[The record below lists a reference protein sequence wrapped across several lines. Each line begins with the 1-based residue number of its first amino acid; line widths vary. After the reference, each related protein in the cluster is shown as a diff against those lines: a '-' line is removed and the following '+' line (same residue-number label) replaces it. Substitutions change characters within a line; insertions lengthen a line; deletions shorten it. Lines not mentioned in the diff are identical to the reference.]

1 MIGSGHQAWTWLLA
15 AMGLLA
21 LEVSAAD
28 GGLDGGPRARVS
40 SDGGTSD
47 AGLRGPDGGILSA
60 SDPGWKTAYLVA
72 RAGDA
77 WAKGKFDEAATLFR
91 SVLKVSPNDEVAL
104 RHLAAHAL
112 KKNDLPGAQ
121 RLLEQ
126 GVAAHPDSFPLQ
138 HELGAVL
145 LKQNKWAAAV
155 APFRAAGALAP
166 ASADSMVNLGDALRA
181 SGSLAPAIEAYR
193 QALTREPALGW
204 AHRQLGYAL
213 YEAQNVAEAV
223 PHLAEASRSFP
234 KEYSLFLTMG
244 HAALKNEQ
252 APVAQRAYEQAV
264 KLQPQ
269 TSDAHLFLGLA
280 LEKQRSFSPAIV
292 EYLKAVE
299 VAPQNPVPKVHLGN
313 AYRLVGDSARARTQ
327 YQRAGKHPWALVQ
340 LGFLE
345 LELGHDEEAEKALR
359 RAQQVAPDNSDVGE
373 ALGDLAQK
381 KKDWPRAEKEYR
393 RVLKNDKRHL
403 GSRVKLGDVLRVQ
416 GKVDEAI
423 DAYRLAT
430 AQHPK
435 SVWAHIAYGDG
446 RRAKGELPE
455 ALQQYRTAA
464 ELDPSSPW
472 ARRQLGLA
480 LFDAGDDRGSSEAL
494 QGLPP
499 DVRAEADV
507 QLTLGHLAR
516 HAKRPAEAKTH
527 YDAALAANADHP
539 GALLALADWYR
550 DADQLGEAMGAVRKA
565 TSVSQDAL
573 PDAWTL
579 RGDLASL
586 ILDAEAKP
594 NPELEDEAV
603 AAYERAMRLKPK
615 ELRPKR
621 QLGFFCFAH
630 HRDTRARELL
640 TEVMKED
647 ATDVELPLTLG
658 HLATR
663 GKQLTDA
670 LGHYAH
676 AKTIAP
682 DDVRPRGF
690 LGATLR
696 SLQQLAES
704 RRVLEEAALL
714 RDDSA
719 WVQLELGYT
728 LFALRDSR
736 RALAAA
742 ERSVQL
748 DTSNPEA
755 WLFLS
760 RMRQRRSLFAQS
772 VEAAERAIALA
783 PRHALAHRA
792 LAAALL
798 DRAEPGD
805 TARGLAELD
814 PFVKELESESLT
826 FLVHAHLL
834 ARLSLA
840 PGEDL
845 PRGKAAQ
852 PKAKGQQEEE
862 RRRAL
867 ESFEKALALAADD
880 EATRLSVGQGF
891 VDLSEAASARK
902 TLEPLVAKDLGL
914 CPADEFALQ
923 WDAKG
928 TVRDELLGESPEETE
943 RLERRARLS
952 RAHLLLGELNERE
965 QKSKEAR
972 FEYACAIALAP
983 DTAEAHLKL
992 GLAYENKGLIRLAEE
1007 HAVAALQ
1014 LKPEL
1019 KPARDAVERLR
1030 REAGFPA
1037 GPLRLAGEVAFSSD
1051 PLPLEIATNVV
1062 KVTGVDASER
1072 ERLLTVPR
1080 TLRLG
1085 AAAAYRPQDRPDL
1098 PRFELQYDALFGFGT
1113 FLTDRLQFENTI
1125 GHAGTLR
1132 ANGRVQ
1138 LQTLRQAEL
1147 SWRGAYRFLGGTAPS
1162 RNEFRN
1168 TFSVGARLVALEWG
1182 AFDAQLDYE
1191 HGEFRPAAGIELV
1204 ERYSNAIITELRYF
1218 PALKWRRLESLV
1230 SYRGRGV
1237 FLGSGRSWGSHR
1249 LDADGLWRG
1258 DVFLGGGEVTLGAAF
1273 DRFPQPGPDVGAGS
1287 VGFLAKG
1294 GVGLSGYTFALGKAG
1309 VVFVPGNS
1317 AFDALRLGAEGQ
1329 HRFFFRKGEFS
1340 LAVAAGYELRWLYN
1354 ARHLDHLFFATVT
1367 FGR

>member
-1 MIGSGHQAWTWLLA
+1 M
-15 AMGLLA
+15 
-21 LEVSAAD
+21 
-28 GGLDGGPRARVS
+28 
-40 SDGGTSD
+40 
-47 AGLRGPDGGILSA
+47 LSA
-60 SDPGWKTAYLVA
+60 SDPGWKTAYLTA

-91 SVLKVSPNDEVAL
+91 SVLKVAPTDETAL

-112 KKNDLPGAQ
+112 KKNDLAQAQ
-121 RLLEQ
+121 RFLEQ
-126 GVAAHPDSFPLQ
+126 GVAAHPESYPLQ
-138 HELGAVL
+138 HELGAVF
-145 LKQNKWAAAV
+145 LKQSKWAEAV
-155 APFRAAGALAP
+155 KPFRAASGLTQ
-166 ASADSMVNLGDALRA
+166 SADPLVNLGDALRA
-181 SGSLAPAIEAYR
+181 SGGLAAALDAYR
-193 QALTREPALGW
+193 QALAREPTSAW

-213 YEAQNVAEAV
+213 YEAQSPGEAV
-223 PHLAEASRSFP
+223 PHLAEASRGFP
-234 KEYSLFLTMG
+234 KEYSLFLVMG

-280 LEKQRSFSPAIV
+280 LEKQRALSPAII

-299 VAPQNPVPKVHLGN
+299 LAPHNPVPKVHLGN
-313 AYRLVGDSARARTQ
+313 AYRLVGDPARARVQ

-345 LELGHDEEAEKALR
+345 LELGHDDEAEKVLR
-359 RAQQVAPDNSDVGE
+359 RAQQAAPDSADVGE

-381 KKDWPRAEKEYR
+381 KKDWAKAEKEYR
-393 RVLKNDKRHL
+393 RVLARDKRHL
-403 GSRVKLGDVLRVQ
+403 GSRVKLGDVLRLQ
-416 GKVDEAI
+416 GKVDDAI
-423 DAYRLAT
+423 DAYRLAA

-435 SVWAHIAYGDG
+435 SVWAHVAFGDG
-446 RRAKGELPE
+446 RRAKGELAE

-464 ELDPSSPW
+464 ELDPSSAW

-480 LFDAGDDRGSSEAL
+480 LFDAGDDRGALEAL
-494 QGLPP
+494 QGLAP

-516 HAKRPAEAKTH
+516 RAKQPAEAKTH
-527 YDAALAANADHP
+527 YDAALAANAEHP
-539 GALLALADWYR
+539 GVLLALAEWHR
-550 DADQLGEAMGAVRKA
+550 DADQLGEAMGAIRKA
-565 TSVSQDAL
+565 TTLAQDAL

-579 RGDLASL
+579 RGDVASL

-594 NPELEDEAV
+594 NPELEEEAV
-603 AAYERAMRLKPK
+603 SAYERARRLRPK
-615 ELRPKR
+615 ELRPTR

-630 HRDTRARELL
+630 RRDERAAELL
-640 TEVMKED
+640 AEVMKAD
-647 ATDVELPLTLG
+647 PADVELPLTLG
-658 HLATR
+658 HLAAR
-663 GKQLTDA
+663 ANRLTDA
-670 LGHYAH
+670 LGHYSH

-682 DDVRPRGF
+682 VDVRPRGF

-696 SLQQLAES
+696 ALNQLPES
-704 RRVLEEAALL
+704 RRVLEEAAAL
-714 RDDSA
+714 REDSA
-719 WVQLELGYT
+719 WIQLELGYT
-728 LFALRDSR
+728 AFALRDSK

-748 DTSNPEA
+748 DDGNPEA

-760 RMRQRRSLFAQS
+760 RMRQRRSLFALS
-772 VEAAERAIALA
+772 VEAAERAVALA
-783 PRHALAHRA
+783 PAHALAHRA

-805 TARGLAELD
+805 TARGVSELD
-814 PFVKELESESLT
+814 PYVKALENESLT

-845 PRGKAAQ
+845 PRGRPAQ
-852 PKAKGQQEEE
+852 VKAKGQQEEE

-867 ESFEKALALAADD
+867 EAFERALALAGDD
-880 EATRLSVGQGF
+880 ESTRLSVGQGF
-891 VDLSEAASARK
+891 VDLSETASARK
-902 TLEPLVAKDLGL
+902 TLEPLVAKDLEL

-923 WDAKG
+923 WTGKR
-928 TVRDELLGESPEETE
+928 TVTDELVGESPEETR
-943 RLERRARLS
+943 RLERRALLS
-952 RAHLLLGELNERE
+952 RAHLLLGELDERE

-1014 LKPEL
+1014 LEPAL
-1019 KPARDAVERLR
+1019 KPAREAVERLR

-1037 GPLRLAGEVAFSSD
+1037 GPLRLAGEASFTSD

-1062 KVTGVDASER
+1062 KVTGVDAAER

-1113 FLTDRLQFENTI
+1113 FLTDRLEFENTI
-1125 GHAGTLR
+1125 SHAGTLR
-1132 ANGRVQ
+1132 ANGWVQ
-1138 LQTLRQAEL
+1138 LAQLNQAEL
-1147 SWRGAYRFLGGTAPS
+1147 SWRGAYRFQGGAAPS
-1162 RNEFRN
+1162 RSEFRN
-1168 TFSVGARLVALEWG
+1168 TFSVGGRLVELTWG

-1191 HGEFRPAAGIELV
+1191 HGEFRPSPGVDLV
-1204 ERYSNAIITELRYF
+1204 ERYSNALITELRYF
-1218 PALKWRRLESLV
+1218 PALKWRRVEGLV

-1249 LDADGLWRG
+1249 LDVDGLWRG
-1258 DVFLGGGEVTLGAAF
+1258 DVFLGGGELTLGAAV

-1287 VGFLAKG
+1287 VGLLAKG
-1294 GVGLSGYTFALGKAG
+1294 GVGLSGYTFALAKTGLILL
-1309 VVFVPGNS
+1309 PGNS
-1317 AFDALRLGAEGQ
+1317 AFDAVRFGAEGQ
-1329 HRFFFRKGEFS
+1329 HRFFFRKGELS
-1340 LAVAAGYELRWLYN
+1340 LAVSAGYELRWLFN
-1354 ARHLDHLFFATVT
+1354 ARHLDHLFFATLT